1 MITEFY
7 NELFN
12 FVKEKEPR
20 LKEYDL
26 EIVYDND
33 VTAGLLKIDHESKK
47 PG

>member
-26 EIVYDND
+26 EIVYNNNEES
-33 VTAGLLKIDHESKK
+33 VGSLKINFESKK
-47 PG
+47 Y